1 MCNILLRAGSTAGF
15 QLWNG
20 KLRGVV
26 GELADRWLKR
36 LPSVQMAREFVDGV
50 VMPRVRSG
58 EAIVI
63 VTRQV
68 KLWGI
73 GEEPGVVL
81 YSAGQARAAYLTPGS
96 LGGRAILDYLGEG

>member
-1 MCNILLRAGSTAGF
+1 MAAI
-15 QLWNG
+15 
-20 KLRGVV
+20 
-26 GELADRWLKR
+26 ELFPYHSSRFKDGDRWLKR
-36 LPSVQMAREFVDGV
+36 LPSVQMAREFVDEV

-63 VTRQV
+63 VTRKV

-81 YSAGQARAAYLTPGS
+81 YSGAQARAAYLTPGS
-96 LGGRAILDYLGEG
+96 LGGRAILGHLSGG